1 MARIYEVLRDY
12 VMMPALG
19 GLVALTSF
27 GCENKL
33 RENQAEADV
42 KAPMEKTYF
51 DNWGYFIGV
60 DTWEEGVAISLGDLD
75 GDGDLDM
82 VIIGRLSGKNLG
94 EGNERRGLRIYE
106 NRIPQKNK

>member
-1 MARIYEVLRDY
+1 MARLYESLRNY
-12 VMMPALG
+12 IARPVFV
-19 GLVALTSF
+19 GLVALSAL

-42 KAPMEKTYF
+42 KALMEKTYF

-94 EGNERRGLRIYE
+94 EGNERRGIRIYE